1 MSSSIPATTGWKSTG
16 SHSDPERD
24 DRKRQR
30 RMGSL
35 VEEALQ
41 TPTSYMPLDTHDTS
55 LDTGVDHGGDVS
67 GESSPHGTER
77 SPAHQATPVE
87 AGVSAQVH
95 ADLVHEVNRMRE
107 TLALTQ
113 SVLEA
118 VQTRLKVLEQHQ
130 PRLEGQLNVLIRMM
144 HPATPSPFSARV
156 PPYPRGE
163 GLDMA

>member
-1 MSSSIPATTGWKSTG
+1 M
-16 SHSDPERD
+16 
-24 DRKRQR
+24 
-30 RMGSL
+30 
-35 VEEALQ
+35 
-41 TPTSYMPLDTHDTS
+41 
-55 LDTGVDHGGDVS
+55 
-67 GESSPHGTER
+67 
-77 SPAHQATPVE
+77 E

>member
-1 MSSSIPATTGWKSTG
+1 MRSFKPRVGYGHKPYKYAPASQQESAEATSVATSSHQDLHMSSSIPATTGWKSTG

-67 GESSPHGTER
+67 GESSPHETGCY
-77 SPAHQATPVE
+77 PALRATPAE
-87 AGVSAQVH
+87 AGVSTQAH
-95 ADLVHEVNRMRE
+95 ADLVLEVNRLR
-107 TLALTQ
+107 
-113 SVLEA
+113 
-118 VQTRLKVLEQHQ
+118 
-130 PRLEGQLNVLIRMM
+130 
-144 HPATPSPFSARV
+144 
-156 PPYPRGE
+156 
-163 GLDMA
+163 